1 MIAPSGSPS
10 NDDKDVQPG
19 AEKDALSTAAPESRR
34 GGGSLPSP
42 NRRNRTLQF
51 ASLVLATL
59 VGLVLAECAIR
70 LLNLMPLQRQAAAQ
84 PVEARADA
92 ADETATNETAA
103 SSLIVH
109 SFRGFSPRPLYE
121 TEETSQW
128 LNRSNIFGIR
138 SMVTDPRTI
147 DPGDVVVGIF
157 GGSVARG
164 IAIRGRETIRQ
175 AILDVHPD
183 LQDSLRIVNFA
194 ISGYKQPQQLYFLSE
209 LFLLGVPIDIVVNID
224 GFNEIAIGGTDASRG
239 NHPLYPERNRWLTTL
254 RIAGGSLSARQIE
267 LTAEIMRLRR
277 RIADNRSTLE
287 NLPVLR
293 RSALAQTVWGTSV
306 LARERK
312 AIALE
317 ENLRVESEAENDQ
330 TVFTLPDPC
339 LNQEEGCRQ
348 LIADL
353 WRSSSEQM
361 RVLAEY
367 SGASYLHVLQPNQY
381 VDGSKPINAE
391 ELKTAWAPQR
401 PWSRFAAS
409 GYPLLREVGRELVAN
424 GVGFHDLSLAFKDH
438 LETLYIDPCCHYNQ
452 QGYEIL
458 AREISDLISSEIT
471 IGRTNTK
478 RDPGLHPRTVDN
490 VGSMPVRTAND

>member
-1 MIAPSGSPS
+1 MIAPPGPPS
-10 NDDKDVQPG
+10 NDDGHP
-19 AEKDALSTAAPESRR
+19 AERKTSPSSALEHSREIQ
-34 GGGSLPSP
+34 SSP
-42 NRRNRTLQF
+42 PAHCRNRGLQF

-70 LLNLMPLQRQAAAQ
+70 LLNLMPLQRQAAVQ

-267 LTAEIMRLRR
+267 LTAEIIRLRR

-361 RVLAEY
+361 RAVAEN
-367 SGASYLHVLQPNQY
+367 SGASYLHFLQPNQY
-381 VDGSKPINAE
+381 VADSKPLSDE
-391 ELKTAWAPQR
+391 ELDIAWAPQR
-401 PWSRFAAS
+401 PWSRAATS
-409 GYPLLREVGRELVAN
+409 GYSFLQSAGRGLVAD
-424 GVGFHDLSLAFKDH
+424 GVDFHDLSLIFQNH
-438 LETLYIDPCCHYNQ
+438 QETIYRDVCCHYNQ
-452 QGYEIL
+452 RGYEIL
-458 AREISDLISSEIT
+458 GREI
-471 IGRTNTK
+471 GRVVGQ
-478 RDPGLHPRTVDN
+478 RLVEHGARVDD
-490 VGSMPVRTAND
+490 SRLQ